1 MHKPADTSRPGRKA
15 RPGPSAQLL
24 QRTRAS
30 FDAAGITL
38 AEWARANRFAYMTV
52 VDVING
58 RRAGHHGEAHRV
70 ALALGLKQGR
80 VVDVA
85 LFSPAKAR
93 AAATA
98 QEAA

>member
-1 MHKPADTSRPGRKA
+1 MHKSADTSRPGRKP
-15 RPGPSAQLL
+15 RPAPSAQLL
-24 QRTRAS
+24 ARTRAS

-85 LFSPAKAR
+85 LFNPAKAR
-93 AAATA
+93 AAAA
-98 QEAA
+98 AAEAS